1 MINET
6 TPRFFITEITKE
18 NEQSVIDKLERSG
31 FSNWWSLPEDKADYI
46 FCLLYNSDAADER
59 SIVLLVGRRVI
70 KTHFCRS
77 SSRYSGAVKYG

>member
-46 FCLLYNSDAADER
+46 FVSQTLGNKYMRMWGTNSDLFNTPTITEKEYLCEEV
-59 SIVLLVGRRVI
+59 S
-70 KTHFCRS
+70 K
-77 SSRYSGAVKYG
+77 

>member
-1 MINET
+1 MNNET

-46 FCLLYNSDAADER
+46 FVSQTLGNKYMRMWGTNSNLFKIPTITEKEYLCEEV
-59 SIVLLVGRRVI
+59 S
-70 KTHFCRS
+70 K
-77 SSRYSGAVKYG
+77 